1 MSGQDAMDAIKK
13 SKDPKSMASTL
24 VNMAL
29 SSGLCN
35 DNITVIVVLLD

>member
-13 SKDPKSMASTL
+13 IKDPKVMASTL
-24 VNMAL
+24 VRMAT

-35 DNITVIVVLLD
+35 DNITVIVVLID